1 MSYPPFHARSDQPQP
16 LFMSALE
23 FARAFPGE
31 SEWIEF
37 KTGFSADQ
45 IQQVAVAF
53 SNVDGGVIVL
63 GVAPDGSVA
72 GYADSAQTR
81 DRIRGTLAQARNLG
95 RTWLHPL
102 AVDDMTVIVISVA
115 AREEGTAQ
123 TIDGR
128 VLVRRGTEK
137 VPLFGDELLAF
148 MNARSLGRFETTTT
162 KVSLDAIDPPLLD
175 ALADAFRWTRDDRVA
190 RLRERRLVARD
201 EPTLTVAG
209 ALLLLADPS
218 AALGKVYVELRRI
231 SAAGESELRLD
242 IRGSIAEQIERTVAE
257 VQRELG
263 SQSVIVG
270 ARRRELPRLPPT
282 VIREAVANA
291 LAHRSYEASGSAV
304 LIEISPVEVTITSP
318 GPLPEPVTVANIRQ
332 TQAARNPELLNAL
345 RRLRLAEDEG
355 VGVDRIFDEMQSELL
370 QAPTFIDTGSHVIV
384 RLPTRAAATVEERAW
399 LADVAALGKID
410 SSDRVVLVHALRN
423 EHLTNARVRTLLN
436 TSEAGARHRLARL
449 VDLGMLVRHGERAAT
464 TYSIAAS
471 LPGATPIDDAATA
484 DAVLAL
490 AAQRGSVS
498 NTDVRESLGIDRAD
512 ALRVLQ
518 GLVTDGRL
526 EQFGSRRG
534 TRYAVPPNRT

>member
-471 LPGATPIDDAATA
+471 LSGATPIDDAATA

-518 GLVTDGRL
+518 GLVTHGRL